1 MTGST
6 VPGKA
11 SRQRA
16 ALHTST
22 SELHARPR
30 AEGISTIWT
39 VTAQIASKNWEEH
52 LVTPEKAG
60 GMYMCHMYSVRGG
73 QEKDIDSLDLKS
85 QMVMSHY
92 VGAEDGTCVL

>member
-1 MTGST
+1 MCVFFLS
-6 VPGKA
+6 
-11 SRQRA
+11 
-16 ALHTST
+16 
-22 SELHARPR
+22 
-30 AEGISTIWT
+30 
-39 VTAQIASKNWEEH
+39 
-52 LVTPEKAG
+52 